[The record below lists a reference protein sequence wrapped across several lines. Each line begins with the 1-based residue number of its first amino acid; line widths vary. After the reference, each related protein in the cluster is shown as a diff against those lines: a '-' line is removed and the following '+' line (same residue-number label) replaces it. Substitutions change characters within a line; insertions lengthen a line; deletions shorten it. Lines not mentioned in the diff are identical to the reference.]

1 MPTKKEKQEIM
12 DRHGSVSAKD
22 KYTDEQWS
30 RLMWASHSEVA
41 EIEREISAENAKKG
55 KGLLGMMQ
63 ASFEEWC
70 KSNEDWLVQ
79 YAAETDEP
87 NFNLLD
93 FERRMYKEYL
103 NDKNTI

>member
-12 DRHGSVSAKD
+12 DRHSAKN

-30 RLMWASHSEVA
+30 RLMWASHSEVS

-63 ASFEEWC
+63 PSFEEWFN
-70 KSNEDWLVQ
+70 SHEEWLTQ
-79 YAAETDEP
+79 YAAETGADRE
-87 NFNLLD
+87 LD
-93 FERRMYKEYL
+93 FDEDEFNWKMYEEYL
-103 NDKNTI
+103 NDKNN